1 MFYLHIPKTGGQ
13 TLARRLASAFP
24 PGRAHLQEG
33 QFTYPADCAALG
45 ECLSAHDFVE
55 AHLTGQC
62 RATIRVRMRDN
73 QDENPVWGGRR
84 RA

>member
-33 QFTYPADCAALG
+33 QFTYPAD
-45 ECLSAHDFVE
+45 
-55 AHLTGQC
+55 
-62 RATIRVRMRDN
+62 
-73 QDENPVWGGRR
+73 
-84 RA
+84 

>member
-33 QFTYPADCAALG
+33 QFTYPADCTALDQ
-45 ECLSAHDFVE
+45 CLATHDFVE
-55 AHLTGQC
+55 AHVTGQLLE
-62 RATIRVRMRDN
+62 RRKVADLLVTVR
-73 QDENPVWGGRR
+73 EPVAHTNRL
-84 RA
+84 